1 MYRGVGMP
9 PDLGPSSV
17 LSQDQSFTPTSGTVC
32 TVCTVYTVYTVF
44 TVYTVY
50 TRQPR
55 LRRNHIT

>member
-32 TVCTVYTVYTVF
+32 KVYTVYTVC
-44 TVYTVY
+44 TVYK
-50 TRQPR
+50 RQPR
-55 LRRNHIT
+55 LRRTHIT